1 MTETSQIP
9 ARQSVASGPAQGS
22 LLVHGGGPVEKD
34 AAFLK
39 LFSRLAGGDDASL
52 IYIPTAASDEEL
64 AGKYRSHLDP
74 KAVSRQLGFKNV
86 KILHTRDSWKADSRS
101 FVRPLRKATAVFL
114 TGGRQWRL
122 ADAYLNTRTQ
132 QEIEQV
138 LERGGV
144 VAGSSAGATIQGS
157 LLIRGNSDPDDPNI
171 LLGDHQ
177 QGFGFLKNIAID
189 QHLRQRGRE
198 SDLLQ
203 ALERHP
209 QVLGIGIDEDTSIWV
224 RGNGFQIIGN
234 GCVIVHDGSAPRQS
248 PLTSKIHDG
257 VMYDLLNRQFDYQ
270 LV

>member
-9 ARQSVASGPAQGS
+9 ASQSVASGPAKGS
-22 LLVHGGGPVEKD
+22 LLVHGGGPIEND
-34 AAFLK
+34 LGFLK

-52 IYIPTAASDEEL
+52 VYIPTAASDEEL

-74 KAVSRQLGFKNV
+74 AAVAHQLGFANV
-86 KILHTRDSWKADSRS
+86 KILHTRDRRKADSRF
-101 FVRPLRKATAVFL
+101 FVRPLRKATAVFM

-132 QEIEQV
+132 QKIEQV

-189 QHLRQRGRE
+189 QHLSKRGRE
-198 SDLLQ
+198 ADLPQ
-203 ALERHP
+203 VLERHP
-209 QVLGIGIDEDTSIWV
+209 EVLGIGIDEDTSILV
-224 RGNGFQIIGN
+224 QGDGFQVIGK
-234 GCVIVHDGSAPRQS
+234 GCVIVHDGSAPPQS
-248 PLTSKIHDG
+248 PVTSKLQDT
-257 VMYDLLNRQFDYQ
+257 VTYNLLERKFTYQ